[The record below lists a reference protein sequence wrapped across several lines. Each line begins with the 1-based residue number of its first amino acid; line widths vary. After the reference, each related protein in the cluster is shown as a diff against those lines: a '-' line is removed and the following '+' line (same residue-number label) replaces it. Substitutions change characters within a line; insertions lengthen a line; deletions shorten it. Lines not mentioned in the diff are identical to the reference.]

1 MQNKEQSK
9 STDFDEV
16 IMISEKSLKR
26 RGWRE
31 KLWNRLTTS
40 SILKELDKYIDPN
53 KTVIDVGGNSG
64 YHCRYFAEHA
74 KNVVTYEP
82 VKELHEVQKQ
92 NIGQFG
98 LTNVDFRNAAV
109 SKDEGE
115 LTLFIDTRRLSMTS
129 QVPLV
134 ESEERKVPMVSLD
147 GEGHKDVGFIKIDVE
162 GFEMDVVYGAKN
174 LIENER
180 PNVMV
185 EIYKPWAEK
194 TGNGVDNY
202 FIWFMQRDF
211 KCYYYDCEQNR
222 MIEVAGI
229 VGGVNAVDKLHH
241 LHDGDFL
248 FVGK

>member
-1 MQNKEQSK
+1 MQNQKQSK

-16 IMISEKSLKR
+16 KMISEKSLSR
-26 RGWRE
+26 RRWRE
-31 KLWNRLTTS
+31 KLWKRLTTS
-40 SILKELDKYIDPN
+40 SILKELDKYIDPT
-53 KTVIDVGGNSG
+53 KTVLDVGGNTG

-82 VKELHEVQKQ
+82 VKELHEVQKE

-115 LTLFIDTRRLSMTS
+115 LTLFIDVRRLSMTS

-134 ESEERKVPMVSLD
+134 ESEERRVPMVSLD
-147 GEGHKDVGFIKIDVE
+147 GEGHKNVGFIKIDVE
-162 GFEMDVVYGAKN
+162 GFEMDVVRGATN
-174 LIENER
+174 LIESER

-194 TGNGVDNY
+194 TGNPVEEYFEWFLSRGFGCLYYDGEQDKMVEVNSIQEGVD
-202 FIWFMQRDF
+202 
-211 KCYYYDCEQNR
+211 
-222 MIEVAGI
+222 
-229 VGGVNAVDKLHH
+229 AVDNLHH

-248 FVGK
+248 FLGK